1 MFQCDAKILLIL
13 LLALFIAA
21 CGGGSGGGGGSS
33 PGTGGGGGNPAPAQT
48 VPTYR
53 NTTLPGRMVVNGN
66 PANGG
71 LQHIF
76 DQVMFDLRT
85 GQKVVLPRGTIDPD
99 HLVFNADGNRGT
111 LLRWDAD
118 FVQTELSFFDPAS
131 LAATAA
137 ALKISSQMT
146 RAPQL
151 SPDGKFILAF
161 WNNSAAGEIITE
173 QKLTIFDASS
183 GAIVK
188 RGSRL
193 NSSSIVHARP
203 AAWLPDGRYV
213 YFVRNS
219 LYVSSPTSAD
229 DTLIAQL
236 DLPANGLDTITQ
248 GDIAVSPDGSR
259 LAFNWTE
266 PRDGGIE
273 NDSNLWVANVDGTGL
288 RRLTTAPDPNSAL
301 DFRHGSPTW
310 SPDGKWVAGIL
321 YMSGVVFGLPPGWCC
336 DNDPEAAY
344 PYTVI
349 GGTGCIDQVFVADAD
364 GPPIALAWPKAER
377 ANGLKVLAPDG
388 KNLQWVTTC
397 GFELI
402 SWLP

>member
-1 MFQCDAKILLIL
+1 M
-13 LLALFIAA
+13 
-21 CGGGSGGGGGSS
+21 
-33 PGTGGGGGNPAPAQT
+33 
-48 VPTYR
+48 
-53 NTTLPGRMVVNGN
+53 
-66 PANGG
+66 
-71 LQHIF
+71 
-76 DQVMFDLRT
+76 
-85 GQKVVLPRGTIDPD
+85 
-99 HLVFNADGNRGT
+99 
-111 LLRWDAD
+111 
-118 FVQTELSFFDPAS
+118 
-131 LAATAA
+131 
-137 ALKISSQMT
+137 
-146 RAPQL
+146 
-151 SPDGKFILAF
+151 AF

-183 GAIVK
+183 GAVVK

-364 GPPIALAWPKAER
+364 GPPIALAWPKA
-377 ANGLKVLAPDG
+377 
-388 KNLQWVTTC
+388 
-397 GFELI
+397 
-402 SWLP
+402 

>member
-1 MFQCDAKILLIL
+1 MFQCHAKILLIL

-118 FVQTELSFFDPAS
+118 FQQTELSFFDPVS

-183 GAIVK
+183 GAVVK

-236 DLPANGLDTITQ
+236 NLPVNGLDTLTQ
-248 GDIAVSPDGSR
+248 GDISVSPDGSR

>member
-183 GAIVK
+183 GAVVK

-193 NSSSIVHARP
+193 NSSSIVHGRP

-236 DLPANGLDTITQ
+236 SLPANELDTITQ

>member
-118 FVQTELSFFDPAS
+118 FVQTELSFFDPVS

-173 QKLTIFDASS
+173 QKLTIFDAS
-183 GAIVK
+183 
-188 RGSRL
+188 
-193 NSSSIVHARP
+193 
-203 AAWLPDGRYV
+203 
-213 YFVRNS
+213 
-219 LYVSSPTSAD
+219 
-229 DTLIAQL
+229 
-236 DLPANGLDTITQ
+236 
-248 GDIAVSPDGSR
+248 
-259 LAFNWTE
+259 
-266 PRDGGIE
+266 
-273 NDSNLWVANVDGTGL
+273 
-288 RRLTTAPDPNSAL
+288 
-301 DFRHGSPTW
+301 
-310 SPDGKWVAGIL
+310 
-321 YMSGVVFGLPPGWCC
+321 
-336 DNDPEAAY
+336 
-344 PYTVI
+344 
-349 GGTGCIDQVFVADAD
+349 
-364 GPPIALAWPKAER
+364 
-377 ANGLKVLAPDG
+377 
-388 KNLQWVTTC
+388 
-397 GFELI
+397 
-402 SWLP
+402 

>member
-118 FVQTELSFFDPAS
+118 FVQTELSFFDPVS

-146 RAPQL
+146 
-151 SPDGKFILAF
+151 
-161 WNNSAAGEIITE
+161 
-173 QKLTIFDASS
+173 
-183 GAIVK
+183 
-188 RGSRL
+188 
-193 NSSSIVHARP
+193 
-203 AAWLPDGRYV
+203 
-213 YFVRNS
+213 
-219 LYVSSPTSAD
+219 
-229 DTLIAQL
+229 
-236 DLPANGLDTITQ
+236 
-248 GDIAVSPDGSR
+248 
-259 LAFNWTE
+259 
-266 PRDGGIE
+266 
-273 NDSNLWVANVDGTGL
+273 
-288 RRLTTAPDPNSAL
+288 
-301 DFRHGSPTW
+301 
-310 SPDGKWVAGIL
+310 
-321 YMSGVVFGLPPGWCC
+321 
-336 DNDPEAAY
+336 
-344 PYTVI
+344 
-349 GGTGCIDQVFVADAD
+349 
-364 GPPIALAWPKAER
+364 
-377 ANGLKVLAPDG
+377 
-388 KNLQWVTTC
+388 
-397 GFELI
+397 
-402 SWLP
+402 